1 MLSARY
7 LADIPSLD
15 NGFSSSVNV
24 LRVHLPLPS
33 LLFFEEKQG
42 DKRRNAR
49 DKRASASLGV
59 GAMATLDTRGLS
71 AALFYLASEFRVTAH
86 EGEDV
91 HAPVLHRL
99 SKFAFFLLRVITDLP
114 YNVTPALCHS
124 GLSLSSPLFP
134 SLLSPSPFSG
144 LPLPQPTRS
153 QQIKVNYILI
163 RDVLMLAWAAGEAA
177 KPEAGSPDVLRAAL
191 LMPSRLG
198 TVARASHSCSPEYRA
213 FCWTPIQAV
222 DEASV
227 DIPY

>member
-33 LLFFEEKQG
+33 LFFFEEKQG

-91 HAPVLHRL
+91 HVSVLHRL
-99 SKFAFFLLRVITDLP
+99 FKFAFFLLRVITDSSS
-114 YNVTPALCHS
+114 PALCQS

-144 LPLPQPTRS
+144 LPLLQPTRS

-163 RDVLMLAWAAGEAA
+163 RDVLMSAWAAGEAA

-191 LMPSRLG
+191 LMPSRLW
-198 TVARASHSCSPEYRA
+198 TVARASHSCSPEYRV
-213 FCWTPIQAV
+213 FCWT
-222 DEASV
+222 
-227 DIPY
+227 